1 MDDILKKML
10 ARGIEMHVAGEFEL
24 AGQLYCYVIK
34 LQPNNADAN
43 HNMDLLNIDKA
54 NDMEALHYL
63 QIALTANT
71 RIAKFWLSYLI
82 ALVRLERVEDAVR
95 IFGLAKERGLNEGCF
110 S

>member
-1 MDDILKKML
+1 MKKKL
-10 ARGIEMHVAGEFEL
+10 ARGIEMRVVGGFEL